1 MGLFVVPSAVHESFD
16 VSGFLIDIRKNS
28 IQKCVC
34 SMMFKIVYNV
44 IKHDMMIHCLCEAEE
59 IGSVNSSYLVN
70 LGEHWVF
77 AL

>member
-1 MGLFVVPSAVHESFD
+1 
-16 VSGFLIDIRKNS
+16 
-28 IQKCVC
+28 
-34 SMMFKIVYNV
+34 MMFKIVYNV